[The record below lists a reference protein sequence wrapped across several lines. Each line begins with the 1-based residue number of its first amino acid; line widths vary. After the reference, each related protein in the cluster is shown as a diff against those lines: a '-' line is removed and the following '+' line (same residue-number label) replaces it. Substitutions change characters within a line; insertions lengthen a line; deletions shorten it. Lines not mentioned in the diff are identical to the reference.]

1 MAEGDVRGA
10 LVGAMIA
17 GVFGAM
23 WTLWGASGLGD
34 PAALMVRLVGI
45 VIGAG
50 LIAGSIRAVRKVP
63 GTPEP
68 GSMFSDTR
76 YRVIVVAEVV
86 AIVVGGL
93 LLNAT
98 GYPQYVCPWVAFVV
112 GAHFL
117 LFGRIFWAGFAV
129 LGGALVGAAVLGTV
143 LGLITGDRGIVVATT
158 ALLSAAALFA
168 AGGRTLASTSAARA

>member
-1 MAEGDVRGA
+1 
-10 LVGAMIA
+10 MIA

-23 WTLWGASGLGD
+23 WTLWGASGLGE
-34 PAALMVRLVGI
+34 PAALVVRLVGI

-50 LIAGSIRAVRKVP
+50 LIAGSVRAVRKVP

-76 YRVIVVAEVV
+76 YRLVVVAEVV

-98 GYPQYVCPWVAFVV
+98 GNPQYVCPWVALVV

-117 LFGRIFWAGFAV
+117 LFGRIFWAGFAL
-129 LGGALVGAAVLGTV
+129 LGAALVGAALLGTI
-143 LGLITGDRGIVVATT
+143 LGLVTGDRGVVVATT
-158 ALLSAAALFA
+158 ALISAAALFA
-168 AGGRTLASTSAARA
+168 AGGRTLVATPEARAG